1 MTSSWKAYQAQVVHL
16 SALFLVLLFSLA
28 SLVSC
33 NQPAP
38 VQYVSLNLGIP
49 AAALHSPVKGPLPD
63 RTVLHV
69 GVTFKIDPRLLDQ
82 ADHQKLQPGQ
92 SSNLEALARRLG
104 IDDATYQKIAQFIS
118 PHGIVLSLSTLR
130 THLAPCYSSSGGH
143 PGTRAANEVRHPP
156 VQGPD
161 ILRARDAAQSPCLFR
176 QFH

>member
-1 MTSSWKAYQAQVVHL
+1 MTSLWKAYQAQVVHL
-16 SALFLVLLFSLA
+16 SALLLVLFFSLA

-63 RTVLHV
+63 TTVLHV
-69 GVTFKIDPRLLDQ
+69 GVTFKIDPRLLAQ

-104 IDDATYQKIAQFIS
+104 IDDATYQKIAQFFS
-118 PHGIVLSLSTLR
+118 PQGIVLSLSKLR
-130 THLAPCYSSSGGH
+130 THLAIQAQA
-143 PGTRAANEVRHPP
+143 GTLAQSAANEVRHPP